1 MSTVTTKDGTQIY
14 YIDWGKRAAEWSL
27 RVTIAAGFLSAVAD
41 RFGLWGPPG
50 AANIDWGAWKPFVDH
65 TRLLTFYL
73 PQSLAPF
80 AAIFATLAE
89 AVLGV
94 WLLVGWRS
102 RVAAYASAAL
112 LLTFALSM
120 TFAVGVKSPLNY
132 ATFTAVAAAFALAV
146 LNTSPTRQ
154 RIIVKKRASDK
165 RDEHQLV
172 SVGAAQSDKAHRQS
186 I

>member
-1 MSTVTTKDGTQIY
+1 MSTITTKDGTQIY
-14 YIDWGKRAAEWSL
+14 YKDWGKKVAEWSL
-27 RVTIAAGFLSAVAD
+27 RVTIAAAFLSAVAD

-50 AANIDWGAWKPFVDH
+50 AANVEWGVWQPFVDY
-65 TRLLTFYL
+65 TRVLTFYL
-73 PQSLAPF
+73 PQSLVPF
-80 AAIFATLAE
+80 AAILATVAE

-94 WLLVGWRS
+94 WLLVGWRT

-120 TFAVGVKSPLNY
+120 TLAVGVKSPLNY
-132 ATFTAVAAAFALAV
+132 STFTAVAAAFALAV
-146 LNTSPTRQ
+146 LNTSPTWQ
-154 RIIVKKRASDK
+154 RINIKSASDK

-172 SVGAAQSDKAHRQS
+172 SVGAAQSDKVHRQS

>member
-1 MSTVTTKDGTQIY
+1 MSTITTKDGTPIY
-14 YIDWGKRAAEWSL
+14 YKDWGTGWFL

-89 AVLGV
+89 TVLGV
-94 WLLVGWRS
+94 WLLVGWRT
-102 RVAAYASAAL
+102 RIAAYASAAL

-120 TFAVGVKSPLNY
+120 TFAVGVKNPLNY
-132 ATFTAVAAAFALAV
+132 ATFTAAAAAFALAV
-146 LNTSPTRQ
+146 LNTSPTWQ
-154 RIIVKKRASDK
+154 RIIVKRASDK

>member
-1 MSTVTTKDGTQIY
+1 MSTITTKGGTRIY
-14 YIDWGKRAAEWSL
+14 NKAWGTGWFPRI
-27 RVTIAAGFLSAVAD
+27 TIAAGFLSAVAD

-50 AANIDWGAWKPFVDH
+50 AANIDWGAWQPFVDH

-94 WLLVGWRS
+94 WLLAGWRTPL
-102 RVAAYASAAL
+102 AAYASAAL

-120 TFAVGVKSPLNY
+120 TSAVGVKNPLNY
-132 ATFTAVAAAFALAV
+132 ATFTAAAAAFALAV
-146 LNTSPTRQ
+146 MNMSPTR
-154 RIIVKKRASDK
+154 RAST
-165 RDEHQLV
+165 
-172 SVGAAQSDKAHRQS
+172 
-186 I
+186 

>member
-1 MSTVTTKDGTQIY
+1 MSTITTKDGTQIY
-14 YIDWGKRAAEWSL
+14 YKDWGKRAAEWSL
-27 RVTIAAGFLSAVAD
+27 RVTISAGFLSAVGD

-50 AANIDWGAWKPFVDH
+50 AANVDWGAWQPFVDY

-73 PQSLAPF
+73 PQSLAPL

-94 WLLVGWRS
+94 WLLVGWWT
-102 RVAAYASAAL
+102 RVAAYGSAAL

-120 TFAVGVKSPLNY
+120 TLAVGVKSPLNY
-132 ATFTAVAAAFALAV
+132 AVFTGVAAAFALAV
-146 LNTSPTRQ
+146 LNTSPRRQ
-154 RIIVKKRASDK
+154 RIIAKRASDR
-165 RDEHQLV
+165 RDEYQLV
-172 SVGAAQSDKAHRQS
+172 SVGAAQSDNVHRQS

>member
-1 MSTVTTKDGTQIY
+1 MQAKHMSTITTKGDTQIY
-14 YIDWGKRAAEWSL
+14 YEDFEKAAAKWFL
-27 RVTIAAGFLSAVAD
+27 RVAIAAGFLSAVAD

-73 PQSLAPF
+73 PESLAPF

-94 WLLVGWRS
+94 WLLVGWRT

-120 TFAVGVKSPLNY
+120 TLAVGVKNPLNY
-132 ATFTAVAAAFALAV
+132 STFTGVAAAFALAV
-146 LNTSPTRQ
+146 LNTSPTRS
-154 RIIVKKRASDK
+154 KRKTYPVRTIPVITENRRVQAT
-165 RDEHQLV
+165 
-172 SVGAAQSDKAHRQS
+172 
-186 I
+186 